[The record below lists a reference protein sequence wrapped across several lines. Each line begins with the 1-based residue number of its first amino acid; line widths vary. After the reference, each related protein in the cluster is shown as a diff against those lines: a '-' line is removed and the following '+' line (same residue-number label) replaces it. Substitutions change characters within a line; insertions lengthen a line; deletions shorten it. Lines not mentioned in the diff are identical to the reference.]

1 MIRKLMV
8 LIPVIAV
15 TILATSAC
23 TTTNLA
29 NGRGSD
35 SHAGHSH

>member
-1 MIRKLMV
+1 MIRKLTV
-8 LIPVIAV
+8 LIPVIVA

-23 TTTNLA
+23 TTTHLV
-29 NGRGSD
+29 NGRGTD